1 MESRSKLDVIQSRLE
16 APLADMNGV
25 ISESMHTGNELL
37 NRVVTD
43 YLRIKGKQI
52 RPIMVL
58 LSAQMFGGINRHVIY
73 AAAALEMLHN
83 ASLIHDDVVDETRQR
98 RGQSTVNASWGNH
111 IAVLTGDFF
120 VSKALEVGLRTGSVT
135 VLRGLS
141 ELGVELSTG
150 EVDQICNARSHH
162 FLEEEYMSMIRKKTA
177 SLFTRCILLGA
188 DTSFSKKARKERGPE
203 SGSERF

>member
-120 VSKALEVGLRTGSVT
+120 VSKAL
-135 VLRGLS
+135 
-141 ELGVELSTG
+141 
-150 EVDQICNARSHH
+150 
-162 FLEEEYMSMIRKKTA
+162 
-177 SLFTRCILLGA
+177 
-188 DTSFSKKARKERGPE
+188 
-203 SGSERF
+203 

>member
-58 LSAQMFGGINRHVIY
+58 LSVADSRRCGGRDT
-73 AAAALEMLHN
+73 AAPWP
-83 ASLIHDDVVDETRQR
+83 IH
-98 RGQSTVNASWGNH
+98 GKCLMG
-111 IAVLTGDFF
+111 
-120 VSKALEVGLRTGSVT
+120 
-135 VLRGLS
+135 
-141 ELGVELSTG
+141 
-150 EVDQICNARSHH
+150 
-162 FLEEEYMSMIRKKTA
+162 
-177 SLFTRCILLGA
+177 
-188 DTSFSKKARKERGPE
+188 
-203 SGSERF
+203 

>member
-58 LSAQMFGGINRHVIY
+58 LSAQMFGGINRHVI
-73 AAAALEMLHN
+73 
-83 ASLIHDDVVDETRQR
+83 
-98 RGQSTVNASWGNH
+98 
-111 IAVLTGDFF
+111 
-120 VSKALEVGLRTGSVT
+120 
-135 VLRGLS
+135 
-141 ELGVELSTG
+141 
-150 EVDQICNARSHH
+150 
-162 FLEEEYMSMIRKKTA
+162 
-177 SLFTRCILLGA
+177 
-188 DTSFSKKARKERGPE
+188 
-203 SGSERF
+203 